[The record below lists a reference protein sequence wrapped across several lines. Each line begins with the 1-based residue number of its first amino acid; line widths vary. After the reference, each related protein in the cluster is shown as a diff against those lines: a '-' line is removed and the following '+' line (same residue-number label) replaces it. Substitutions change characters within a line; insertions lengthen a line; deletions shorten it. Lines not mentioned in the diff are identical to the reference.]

1 MKSKFIF
8 IILLFSLFLNI
19 SHDFLIADEVNCECT
34 LSLAHDAPKQDIHSS
49 EALCELHEIF
59 HFSAILSALSDEDEL
74 AILNKNLYHTSS
86 IPLTSI
92 HQSTFKPPRV

>member
-19 SHDFLIADEVNCECT
+19 SHDLLLADKVNYECT
-34 LSLAHDAPKQDIHSS
+34 SSLVHNIQKESMECSS
-49 EALCELHEIF
+49 TLCEFHEIF
-59 HFSAILSALSDEDEL
+59 HFSAILSIFIDEDEL
-74 AILNKNLYHTSS
+74 AILDKKLYHTSS
-86 IPLTSI
+86 IPPTSI